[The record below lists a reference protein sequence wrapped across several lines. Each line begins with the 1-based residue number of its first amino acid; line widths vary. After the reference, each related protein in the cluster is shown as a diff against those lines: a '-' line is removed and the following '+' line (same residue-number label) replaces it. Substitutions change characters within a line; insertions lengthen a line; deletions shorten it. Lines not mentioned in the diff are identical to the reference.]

1 MTISLYSS
9 YLIFQEPLTA
19 TFLNNSAFLYGGAM
33 YADNVVLPG
42 HSRCAIQNNK
52 QLNLSLIIQ
61 NVDHA
66 LTYG

>member
-9 YLIFQEPLTA
+9 LLIFQEPLTA
-19 TFLNNSAFLYGGAM
+19 TVLNNSAFLYGGAM

-42 HSRCAIQNNK
+42 HSRCAIQINK
-52 QLNLSLIIQ
+52 QTLSLVIQ
-61 NVDHA
+61 NVQHA

>member
-9 YLIFQEPLTA
+9 FLIFQKQLTA
-19 TFLNNSAFLYGGAM
+19 TVLNNTALLYGGAM
-33 YADNVVLPG
+33 YVDNVVLPG
-42 HSRCAIQNNK
+42 HSRCAIQINK
-52 QLNLSLIIQ
+52 QTLSLVIQ

>member
-9 YLIFQEPLTA
+9 FLIFQEPLTA

-33 YADNVVLPG
+33 YAVNVVLPG
-42 HSRCAIQNNK
+42 HSRCVIQINK

-61 NVDHA
+61 NVNHA